1 MWCNWQHIGLPNRRC
16 RIITG
21 YPFSEGEGRHF
32 LTSGQTN
39 KYSRRPQ
46 ARSSALWAGSRKSF
60 IRPLHCGGVERNDHT
75 GLISQVIAG
84 SLRSARSRKRGIL
97 RMPATCSRDYHI
109 LSTTSR
115 LTISVQGNI
124 IYSCGL
130 CAVTL
135 IQRWCENQMGST
147 YRASP

>member
-1 MWCNWQHIGLPNRRC
+1 MDPFLYKNTWMWCSWQHIGLPNRRC

-21 YPFSEGEGRHF
+21 YPLSEGESRHF
-32 LTSGQTN
+32 LTSVQTI

-46 ARSSALWAGSRKSF
+46 ARSSAPWAGSRNGVTLV
-60 IRPLHCGGVERNDHT
+60 LHTRDGGFD
-75 GLISQVIAG
+75 SC
-84 SLRSARSRKRGIL
+84 
-97 RMPATCSRDYHI
+97 PRDYHI

-135 IQRWCENQMGST
+135 IRRWCENQMGST